1 MPVPVPAVR
10 DPRDTNLAAIVRVA
24 DQMQL
29 GDAGRLV
36 GVMTALTESDLFMQ
50 ANANNPLSL
59 VLPYDRVSQDKDS
72 LGLYAQRVRYWGTGT
87 PDERTRQLMDP
98 ATSARLFYE
107 ALERVPG
114 WRTLDPWVAAQTVQ
128 RSQFT
133 DGSNYKARMA
143 AAQAALAGGPNY
155 FTSKGK

>member
-1 MPVPVPAVR
+1 M
-10 DPRDTNLAAIVRVA
+10 AAIVRVA

-29 GDAGRLV
+29 GDQGRLV
-36 GVMTALTESDLFMQ
+36 GVMTALAESDLFMQ

-59 VLPYDRVSQDKDS
+59 VLPYDRVGQDKDS
-72 LGLYAQRVRYWGTGT
+72 LGLFQQRPKWYGTGT

-128 RSQFT
+128 RSGT
-133 DGSNYKARMA
+133 PDGSNYKARMA

-155 FTSKGK
+155 YTNKGK